1 MIDPGSPFSVAYA
14 DLIQSLE
21 DSIRNGV
28 EQPDRFQFFFRGA
41 VSAYELPRL
50 VYAITQVSGLMQSAA
65 TVFRAGQDY
74 GFSNNRIVWLEGAQR
89 PDEGSRVLVEYTY
102 RERPAGLTD
111 FNPGSVT
118 GTLIRAVARELKL
131 LYEQT
136 NEAYRRAFIDTASGV
151 ALDNV
156 VALLGIDRN
165 PALKA
170 TGQVTFFRKTAT
182 KTTVTIPAG
191 TRIADQG
198 DRIFLTLADATIPAE
213 IPGELQE
220 QSAGLIQLNNRIA
233 ELVGI
238 WQQTDAQTPENRL
251 ATQDTAAGK
260 PFGEDERTI
269 TLADGVRPPG
279 KLLIHYKPKSV
290 TIAVEA
296 LEPGPTGNVNSGTV
310 VVMPTP
316 PRGIDGVINAAAISG
331 GQVAESDEQLR
342 ERAKFALE
350 RAGNATLN
358 AIKFAV
364 LEVDGVEGVE
374 VMDHSLDPTIPLGE
388 VRVRYS
394 GGGDSEF
401 RRQEIE
407 RSVKQVV
414 EQTRAAGIFA
424 RVDAINT
431 IAIAGTFY
439 LIPATPI
446 SSSTREPVRLAM
458 QQFLQQTIAALKT
471 LAIGEP
477 LSIRR
482 LNAFAFNIP
491 ALADTAEAQLS
502 TIRSGTSQT
511 VPDPFLISDAELI
524 RPDNANL
531 KTTILNELKANS
543 PTNNQ
548 IVISLTALEELSLPQ
563 ETTVE
568 FRELNQDVNFRNF
581 SIAIAIIL
589 KAKLRNAPTQPEEQ
603 IASFTRTLQFSN
615 STTQILTIQ
624 RVDIPLSDTRLAE
637 YMINPA
643 NAGDEPAKATLT
655 AAAYPGLQAVKD
667 LPVSLSF

>member
-21 DSIRNGV
+21 DSIRSGV

-41 VSAYELPRL
+41 VSTYELPRL
-50 VYAITQVSGLMQSAA
+50 VYAITQVSGVVQSAA
-65 TVFRAGQDY
+65 IVFRAGQDY
-74 GFSNNRIVWLEGAQR
+74 GFSNNRIAWLDGAQR

-170 TGQVTFFRKTAT
+170 TGQVTFFRKTAA

-198 DRIFLTLADATIPAE
+198 GRIFFTLTDATIPAE

-220 QSAGLIQLNNRIA
+220 QTGGVIQLHNRIA
-233 ELVGI
+233 ELIGI
-238 WQQTDAQTPENRL
+238 WRQTDAQAPENRL
-251 ATQDTAAGK
+251 GTKDTAAGK

-269 TLADGVRPPG
+269 TLADGVRPTG
-279 KLLIHYKPKSV
+279 KLLVHYKPRSDTV
-290 TIAVEA
+290 TVEA
-296 LEPGPTGNVNSGTV
+296 LEPGPTGNVNPGTV

-316 PRGIDGVINAAAISG
+316 PRGIDGVINDGAISG
-331 GQVAESDEQLR
+331 GQVAEPDDQLR

-374 VMDHSLDPTIPLGE
+374 VMDHSVDPTISLGE

-407 RSVKQVV
+407 RSVKQAV

-439 LIPATPI
+439 LIPAAII
-446 SSSTREPVRLAM
+446 SSSTRETVRSAM

-471 LAIGEP
+471 LAISEP

-482 LNAFAFNIP
+482 LNAFAFSIP
-491 ALADTAEAQLS
+491 ALSDTAEAQL
-502 TIRSGTSQT
+502 TATREGTSLN
-511 VPDPFLISDAELI
+511 VSDPFLVSDAELI
-524 RPDNANL
+524 RPDSAHL
-531 KTTILNELKANS
+531 KAAILSELKANS

-548 IVISLTALEELSLPQ
+548 ILVSLTALEEVSLPQ
-563 ETTVE
+563 DNTIE
-568 FRELNQDVNFRNF
+568 FREINQEVTFRSV
-581 SIAIAIIL
+581 SIAITVIL

-603 IASFTRTLQFSN
+603 IASFTRTLQFAD
-615 STTQILTIQ
+615 TATQTLTIQ
-624 RVDIPLSDTRLAE
+624 RADIPLSDTRLAE

-643 NAGDEPAKATLT
+643 NAGDQPAKATLA
-655 AAAYPGLQAVKD
+655 AAAYPGIQPIKD